1 MVDGLNGG
9 SKLEELVL
17 EVELLFVNG
26 VEKIDNFVL

>member
-1 MVDGLNGG
+1 MNKKMVDGLNGG

-26 VEKIDNFVL
+26 VE

>member
-1 MVDGLNGG
+1 MNKNMVDGLNGG

-26 VEKIDNFVL
+26 VE